1 MFASS
6 GIVISN
12 PLFSSEYACEND
24 SRDGVMRT
32 QTTDSSDY
40 VFSLDDLKPGEEA
53 VIAGYQDDIA
63 DEMRLLEMGL
73 IIGSIVR
80 LVKIAPFGDPIQ
92 IRVRGTD
99 ISLRRALAKRI
110 LTRPTQLNHDE
121 RRN

>member
-1 MFASS
+1 
-6 GIVISN
+6 
-12 PLFSSEYACEND
+12 
-24 SRDGVMRT
+24 MRT

>member
-1 MFASS
+1 MK
-6 GIVISN
+6 
-12 PLFSSEYACEND
+12 
-24 SRDGVMRT
+24 T